1 MTEIAQSGSIGRRS
15 AVNVMLR
22 CCALFLMLGSLA
34 GCAGGLGQTFLVR
47 FMPFSATP
55 DAQGRA
61 TFQAAVAYANA
72 NPLLP
77 VTVDGFRQG
86 QYSNE
91 FDTLR
96 EERVRGAVSELVAG
110 GVSRGRID
118 ILGEGIAYA
127 QGSPTPSPPPD
138 TVKISIG
145 L

>member
-1 MTEIAQSGSIGRRS
+1 
-15 AVNVMLR
+15 MLPP
-22 CCALFLMLGSLA
+22 L
-34 GCAGGLGQTFLVR
+34 
-47 FMPFSATP
+47 TP
-55 DAQGRA
+55 VD
-61 TFQAAVAYANA
+61 
-72 NPLLP
+72 P

-96 EERVRGAVSELVAG
+96 EERVRGAVSMLVAG

-127 QGSPTPSPPPD
+127 QGSPMSSPPPD